1 MTGSVA
7 ANARWLVLSVL
18 VIAADQAT
26 KVLAQMHLEYRVPV
40 ELAPFLNLTLTYNPG
55 AAFSILGDAGGWQRW
70 LLIGIGS
77 VVSAGLVG
85 WLLKLPAG
93 EGRWLPLALTLVVG
107 GALGNVWD
115 RIQLG
120 MVVDFVDLHWSGRHW
135 PAFNVADS
143 AITVGAGVLV
153 VLSFRKDSPRLRGA
167 GGPPGRSA
175 AED

>member
-26 KVLAQMHLEYRVPV
+26 KALAQMHLEYRVPV
-40 ELAPFLNLTLTYNPG
+40 ELAPFLNLALTYNPG

-70 LLIGIGS
+70 FLIGIGA
-77 VVSAGLVG
+77 VVSAGLIV
-85 WLLKLPAG
+85 WLLRLPAA
-93 EGRWLPLALTLVVG
+93 EGRWLRLALALVVG

-115 RIQLG
+115 RVQLG
-120 MVVDFVDLHWSGRHW
+120 MVVDFIDLHWGGWHW

-143 AITVGAGVLV
+143 ALTVGAVVLV
-153 VLSFRKDSPRLRGA
+153 VLSFRKDAPRPAGA
-167 GGPPGRSA
+167 DLPRDRDA
-175 AED
+175 TKD